1 MSTKRMD
8 EQAVTAFMELFF
20 SDNPPVC
27 EAVCLTGS
35 DVGGTKIAARFG
47 GPPEPDSAVA
57 AVYKWLEKTLGLWE
71 PRALYEGLRSAGR
84 AARAHGVTIDLG
96 TKLMALV
103 DEGHLMCPNLGDW
116 VVYVTGAGFSVMP
129 DVVFRDVWESLQ

>member
-96 TKLMALV
+96 TKLTVLV

>member
-1 MSTKRMD
+1 MSTKKMD
-8 EQAVTAFMELFF
+8 ERAVSAFTRLFL
-20 SDNPPVC
+20 SDNPPGC
-27 EAVCLTGS
+27 ETACLTGS
-35 DVGGTKIAARFG
+35 DVGGTKVAARFG

-57 AVYKWLEKTLGLWE
+57 AVYKWLEKALGLWE

-96 TKLMALV
+96 TKLMVLV
-103 DEGHLMCPNLGDW
+103 DEGHLMCVQPGDW

-129 DVVFRDVWESLQ
+129 DIVFRDVWESLR

>member
-96 TKLMALV
+96 TKLMVLV